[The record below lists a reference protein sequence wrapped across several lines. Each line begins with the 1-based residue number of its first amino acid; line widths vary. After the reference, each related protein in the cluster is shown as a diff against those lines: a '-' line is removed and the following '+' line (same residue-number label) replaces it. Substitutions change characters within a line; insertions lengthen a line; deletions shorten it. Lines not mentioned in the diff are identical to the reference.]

1 MCIILAC
8 KPGHRPTAETL
19 VTCWQHNPD
28 GAGIM
33 WSAGGR
39 VEIEKG
45 LMRLA
50 DLQRAVAL
58 APRDAPLVIHMRIGT
73 SGGLGPEVT
82 HPYPVSDSLEALH
95 ALDVECSVGIA
106 HNGVLDYPTDTAR
119 GVSDTVYYV
128 GHVVAPLASKR
139 ATRRAGGLLRSR
151 KALRRLKLTSEGSR
165 LALLDGEGRVEL
177 IGTGW
182 QGVAAGIQ
190 ASNSSWRADC
200 YRRVY
205 GGAYAGAGAS
215 LYDWDEDEDE
225 GWGIWSERAEVMS
238 AWGCDFC
245 DCYGDCYT
253 QGPCC
258 IPADFSG

>member
-8 KPGHRPTAETL
+8 KPGHRPTDETL
-19 VTCWQHNPD
+19 ETCWHHNPD

-45 LMRLA
+45 LMRLG
-50 DLQRAVAL
+50 DLMRAVDL
-58 APRDAPLVIHMRIGT
+58 APHDAPLVIHMRIGT
-73 SGGLGPEVT
+73 SGGFGPEVT

-106 HNGVLDYPTDTAR
+106 HNGVLDYPTDTLR

-128 GHVVAPLASKR
+128 GHIVAPLAGKR

-151 KALRRLKLTSEGSR
+151 KALRRLKLTSRGSR

-177 IGTGW
+177 IGSGW

-190 ASNSSWRADC
+190 ASNGSWRADY
-200 YRRVY
+200 YRRTY
-205 GGAYAGAGAS
+205 RPSSLAS
-215 LYDWDEDEDE
+215 VYDWDDGDDLDEWADRL
-225 GWGIWSERAEVMS
+225 ERMD
-238 AWGCDFC
+238 AWGCSVCDAYA
-245 DCYGDCYT
+245 DCYYE
-253 QGPCC
+253 GPCC
-258 IPADFSG
+258 IPDDFMA